1 MMYTLPKDRVV
12 PEKASRKV
20 LMKIKGYAADE
31 CFLYCGTKATNL
43 YSHKNVLVH
52 AFDRYP
58 IQPLKIY
65 LQDYGFPIDS
75 DEFALSELIQW
86 IWRTDQVVLDTSSHE
101 KTLRGLVEWS
111 GHRITLEE
119 GGSELEHPL
128 LYNPHG
134 YWPPETPPC
143 IPL

>member
-1 MMYTLPKDRVV
+1 MYTLPKDRVV

-65 LQDYGFPIDS
+65 LQDYGFPIDA

-86 IWRTDQVVLDTSSHE
+86 IWRSAIRNGEPIKLC
-101 KTLRGLVEWS
+101 L
-111 GHRITLEE
+111 I
-119 GGSELEHPL
+119 
-128 LYNPHG
+128 
-134 YWPPETPPC
+134 PPRMKKLFEDWLNGVGTE
-143 IPL
+143 